1 MNFFLMSPEVFEN
14 APRSQ
19 SWNFSWTHGR
29 IAIPREPNLG
39 TSRGLT
45 VGSLYLRE
53 PNLGTSRG
61 LTVGSLYLRE
71 PNRGTLCR
79 LTVAPIYELS
89 IDFVGTSYQICKT
102 QTNIYMNICVSF
114 VK

>member
-1 MNFFLMSPEVFEN
+1 MANPIDELFLMSPEVFEN
-14 APRSQ
+14 ARD
-19 SWNFSWTHGR
+19 
-29 IAIPREPNLG
+29 
-39 TSRGLT
+39 
-45 VGSLYLRE
+45 

-102 QTNIYMNICVSF
+102 QTNIYMNICVLNTRTIQNRRL
-114 VK
+114 